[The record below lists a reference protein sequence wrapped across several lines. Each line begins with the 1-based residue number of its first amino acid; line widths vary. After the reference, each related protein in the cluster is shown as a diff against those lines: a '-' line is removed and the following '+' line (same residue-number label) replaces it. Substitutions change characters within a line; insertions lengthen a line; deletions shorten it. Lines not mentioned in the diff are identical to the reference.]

1 MDWILILSKAFWC
14 GWGAVGFAILF
25 NVPPRTLLAIWIGG
39 AVGGFLKFSL
49 LQIGAGVV
57 LASFAGAL
65 AVGISSIPIA
75 HFRHAP
81 PMIFAIPSVIPMIP
95 GVFAYRTMLGLM
107 KLTGNIGADYNI
119 IIAET
124 VNNGSKTLFVILA
137 LSMGVAVPMHLMRQ
151 ESVKNIRL
159 HKRRGEVVKG

>member
-14 GWGAVGFAILF
+14 GWGALGFGILF
-25 NVPPRTLLAIWIGG
+25 NVPPRTLFSIWVGG
-39 AVGGFLKFSL
+39 AVAGLLKFTL
-49 LQIGAGVV
+49 LQLTVGVV

-81 PMIFAIPSVIPMIP
+81 PMIFAIPSVIPLIP

-107 KLTGNIGADYNI
+107 KLTGNIGPDYTQI
-119 IIAET
+119 ISET
-124 VNNGSKTLFVILA
+124 VNNGSKTLFIIMSLA
-137 LSMGVAVPMHLMRQ
+137 MGVAVPMHLMRK

-159 HKRRGEVVKG
+159 HKKD